1 MEVLL
6 SILSDKSIKFNE
18 AFGVFHKFEILFF
31 FQTEKCMI
39 SEIFHLYKNKKK
51 NNKEQL
57 KLLITFL

>member
-51 NNKEQL
+51 KQQR
-57 KLLITFL
+57 TT